1 MRTHL
6 STAGKCVG
14 IILFL
19 FASKMHVVHW
29 REETAVSV
37 AYIICRDVG
46 GMIFAFSLIKYL
58 VLYIVRRG
66 SCLVQTGLGCQG
78 VGFEFFYFYF

>member
-66 SCLVQTGLGCQG
+66 FLFGSNRAG
-78 VGFEFFYFYF
+78 VPGGGF